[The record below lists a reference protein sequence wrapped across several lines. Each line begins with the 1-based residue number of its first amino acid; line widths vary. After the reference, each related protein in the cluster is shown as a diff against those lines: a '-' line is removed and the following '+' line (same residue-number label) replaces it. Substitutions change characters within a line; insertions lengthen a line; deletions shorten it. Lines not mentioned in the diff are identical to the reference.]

1 MHYTEGSVKQV
12 NAIQRASQLI
22 LSTGGSSKRNFDSP
36 ATDAVAEPDSP
47 AALTVQQE
55 PSDMSHTNCLSLASS
70 SGGYPRGTLRGILH
84 SLLCRSG
91 SWPSP
96 TGSSRSL
103 QHSVL
108 RADEARADTS
118 ALSNSGMSA
127 VDSVADAGRNH
138 FHRRGSSGGDTV
150 TGLDQPR
157 MGSVEPRLMHVQPD
171 KFVLEGG
178 SADTLW
184 ERDMRTEGTAYVH
197 WARCQFRWFLLQ
209 HEAASAIRLHASLA
223 L

>member
-1 MHYTEGSVKQV
+1 MHYSEGSNKQV
-12 NAIQRASQLI
+12 NAMHQASQLI
-22 LSTGGSSKRNFDSP
+22 LSTGGSKRNL
-36 ATDAVAEPDSP
+36 DAAVIDNVPEPDSP
-47 AALTVQQE
+47 AALQTLQQD

-70 SGGYPRGTLRGILH
+70 GGSYPRGTLRGLFQ

-91 SWPSP
+91 SWHSP

-103 QHSVL
+103 QQSVS
-108 RADEARADTS
+108 RADESRVDTS
-118 ALSNSGMSA
+118 ALSHSGMSA
-127 VDSVADAGRNH
+127 LDSADASRNQM
-138 FHRRGSSGGDTV
+138 HRRGSSGDTA
-150 TGLDQPR
+150 TGLEQSR
-157 MGSVEPRLMHVQPD
+157 TSSYEHRLMHVQPD

-184 ERDMRTEGTAYVH
+184 ERDMRADDTAYVH
-197 WARCQFRWFLLQ
+197 WARCPFRWFLLQ